1 MSEEIVEQV
10 RDKKEKELKTYHE
23 KQKGRVP
30 D

>member
-1 MSEEIVEQV
+1 MSEEVVEQV
-10 RDKKEKELKTYHE
+10 RDKKEKELKVYHE